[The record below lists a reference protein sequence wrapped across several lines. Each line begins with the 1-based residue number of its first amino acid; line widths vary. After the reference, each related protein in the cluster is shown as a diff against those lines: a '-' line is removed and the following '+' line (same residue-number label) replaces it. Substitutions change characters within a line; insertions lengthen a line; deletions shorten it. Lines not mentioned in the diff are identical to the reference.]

1 MNPERPSSPN
11 RPEGRPSRAR
21 RVLGWA
27 ACVLAAVPIVVALL
41 VVAFYAEEN
50 WRGSRAWAKCQQELK
65 AKGERL
71 DWAAYQPAPVP
82 DAQNFLKTPLLEAVA
97 CSGRVDERA
106 WSPIEEAGE
115 RLVHEAWA
123 NARSGRM
130 NWPKYQ
136 AVLRSRADVTLSPL
150 PQAPAADLLESF
162 RSIEPQMEELRTA
175 SLRPLAQFDKDRST
189 PFEESR
195 GCNFVAVRLLCQI
208 LAFQACA
215 EVEVGHSERAFADL
229 RVLHRFSAALRRENE
244 LASLMI
250 GASLQGLAVQPF
262 WEGWAKGRW
271 DDRQLAGF
279 QELFGQLDLLPEF
292 RRVLCAERA
301 GFNALVEKHARQ
313 ENGLYELWRRT
324 RDGDGGPWD
333 WTSHVPPSVLEAAWG
348 LVPRGWVGQNLA
360 TYNRQ
365 IQALLPPSLEL
376 QPPRVSPREIETL
389 KRRIDQEKSVGG
401 LDGWLGGAAIPRFAK
416 ALQAAARI
424 QNLVNQ
430 ATAVCALERYR
441 KAHGQYPESLSNLV
455 PAFIASLPGDVI
467 TGGTLKYRRNSNDAF
482 LLYSVGWN
490 ETDDN
495 GVVATNGAEPPEPD
509 FTQGDWVWRYPAE

>member
-1 MNPERPSSPN
+1 MNTESPSSPH
-11 RPEGRPSRAR
+11 RPDGRPSRAR

-41 VVAFYAEEN
+41 VMAFYAEEN
-50 WRGSRAWAKCQQELK
+50 WRGSRAWANCQRELK

-71 DWAAYQPAPVP
+71 DWVAYQLAPVS

-97 CSGRVDERA
+97 YSGRVDERA

-123 NARSGRM
+123 DARSGRM

-136 AVLRSRADVTLSPL
+136 AVLRSRADVNLSPL

-162 RSIEPQMEELRTA
+162 RSIEPQMEELRAA
-175 SLRPLAQFDKDRST
+175 SLRPLAQFDRDRTS

-215 EVEVGHSERAFADL
+215 EVEVGRGERALPDL

-244 LASLMI
+244 LVSLMI
-250 GASLQGLAVQPF
+250 GTGVQGLAVQPF

-271 DDRQLAGF
+271 DDRQLAGL
-279 QELFGQLDLLPEF
+279 QELFGQVDLLPEF

-301 GFNALVEKHARQ
+301 GFNALVEEHARQ

-324 RDGDGGPWD
+324 REGDGGPWD
-333 WTSHVPPSVLEAAWG
+333 WTSHVPPSLLRAAWG
-348 LVPRGWVGQNLA
+348 LVPRGWVAQNLA
-360 TYNRQ
+360 AYNRQ
-365 IQALLPPSLEL
+365 MQVLLPPSLEL
-376 QPPRVSPREIETL
+376 EPPRVSPREIETL
-389 KRRIDQEKSVGG
+389 KQRIDREKSHCG
-401 LDGWLGGAAIPRFAK
+401 LDDWLGGTAIPRFAK
-416 ALQAAARI
+416 ALQAAVRT

-430 ATAVCALERYR
+430 AMVVCALERYR
-441 KAHGQYPESLSNLV
+441 QAHGHYPESLSALA
-455 PAFIASLPGDVI
+455 PASPP
-467 TGGTLKYRRNSNDAF
+467 SP
-482 LLYSVGWN
+482 
-490 ETDDN
+490 
-495 GVVATNGAEPPEPD
+495 AT
-509 FTQGDWVWRYPAE
+509 